1 MNKDFRLA
9 FDVLDKIF
17 REGAY
22 SNILLSEVLDKAD
35 NRGLLTKLVYGV
47 VENDITLSYYIS
59 KLVKSKPQKKVLT
72 ILKLGLYMLK
82 YMDSIPDHAVV
93 FEMVELCTYA
103 NKKAQAGFVNAT
115 LKQSIGC
122 DFELPLDP
130 KERLSVQYSVPLWL
144 VKAYY
149 KQYGKDVA
157 NQIIKTK
164 PMTLEH
170 IRNNSVKISADEL
183 KAVLARKGV
192 EYEQSSVGGL
202 FVKNG
207 REVSELYEQG
217 MITYQA
223 MASMLVSKACG
234 VKNGDKVLDLCSA
247 PGGKAVYISE
257 LASNLSITACDL
269 YPHRVES
276 IREYAKRMNVKN
288 IKAIVNDGLVKNQD
302 FVGEYD
308 VVLAD
313 VPCSGL
319 GVAGKK
325 GDIYLNK
332 SMEDVLAL
340 SEIQY
345 EILNNAIDYAKSGG
359 VIVYSTCTML
369 REENYNVVGKT
380 LKYRQDIKLEKMDI
394 GMENDG
400 YIQLLPDGKGM
411 DGFFIARLRKC

>member
-9 FDVLDKIF
+9 FDVLDKVF

-22 SNILLSEVLDKAD
+22 GNILLGEVLDKAD

-59 KLVKSKPQKKVLT
+59 KLVTTKPQKKLLT
-72 ILKLGLYMLK
+72 ILKLGVYMLK
-82 YMDSIPDHAVV
+82 YMDSIPNHAVV
-93 FEMVELCTYA
+93 YEMVDLCAYA

-115 LKQSIGC
+115 LKKCIDY
-122 DFELPLDP
+122 DFVLPSDP
-130 KERLSVQYSVPLWL
+130 KERLSVEYSIPLWL

-149 KQYGKDVA
+149 KQYGEQVA

-164 PMTLEH
+164 PSTLEH
-170 IRNNSVKISADEL
+170 IRNNARKISLDEL
-183 KAVLARKGV
+183 KAVLACKGV

-202 FVKNG
+202 FVKNCK
-207 REVSELYEQG
+207 EVSDLFEQG
-217 MITYQA
+217 MLTYQA
-223 MASMLVSKACG
+223 VASILVGKACA

-257 LASNLSITACDL
+257 LANNLSITACDL

-276 IREYAKRMNVKN
+276 IRDYAKRMNVKN
-288 IKAIVNDGLVKNQD
+288 IQAMVNDGLVKNQD
-302 FVGEYD
+302 FVQKFD

-332 SMEDVLAL
+332 SMEDVTAL

-345 EILNNAIDYAKSGG
+345 QILNNAIDYAKSGG
-359 VIVYSTCTML
+359 VIVYSTCTLL
-369 REENYNVVGKT
+369 REENYNIIGKT
-380 LKYRQDIKLEKMDI
+380 LKYRQDVTLEKMNI
-394 GMENDG
+394 GIENKG
-400 YIQLLPDGKGM
+400 FIQLLPDGKGM